1 MKCTSPVSFKL
12 DFFSCSSPVSRR
24 PRKTCFPKK
33 KIKVRQVPHCSR
45 LFKIS
50 LRVPAPYPY
59 KRSDVT
65 SHFRINGKG
74 KFINMVTFLFVESEC
89 WITETEG
96 GEKKSVTAYFTRCL
110 FSPEIGNSTP

>member
-1 MKCTSPVSFKL
+1 MTTENL
-12 DFFSCSSPVSRR
+12 
-24 PRKTCFPKK
+24 FPKK
-33 KIKVRQVPHCSR
+33 KIKVREVPHCSR

-89 WITETEG
+89 GITETEG